1 MTSLWPLI
9 VDHVHVNGR
18 FVLSPH
24 FMLLYM
30 RKIDTLDQESTISVL
45 NLFYFQP
52 RNEHH
57 PQI

>member
-18 FVLSPH
+18 FVLFRH

-52 RNEHH
+52 WNEHH